1 MDYSQFLKLL
11 HLNPIIIILVLGS
24 GFWAKNYLKKWSAIR
39 IGKFSVVISTA
50 WKTLIVGTLFTVV
63 YILIASRGISVTK
76 EMWIEFFVSY
86 IFATS
91 FYELIL
97 APISEW
103 VQGKMVKK

>member
-24 GFWAKNYLKKWSAIR
+24 GFWAKNYLKKWTALR
-39 IGKFSVVISTA
+39 IGKYSVSVSTA
-50 WKTLIVGTLFTVV
+50 WKTLIVGTIFTAI
-63 YILIASRGISVTK
+63 YILITSQGVDITK
-76 EMWIEFFVSY
+76 EMSIEFFVSY

-97 APISEW
+97 APVSDW
-103 VQGKMVKK
+103 VQGKMTKK